1 MEIFLITFGAMLLM
15 VAAMA
20 VGVIFSNKEIKGSC
34 GGMKNIEGLQCG
46 LCEKPCE
53 KRLKAMARMEQEQA
67 EQGN

>member
-1 MEIFLITFGAMLLM
+1 MEIFLITFGAMLVM

-20 VGVIFSNKEIKGSC
+20 VGVIFSGKEIKGSC

-53 KRLKAMARMEQEQA
+53 KRLKALAKMQE
-67 EQGN
+67 EQGAE